1 MRAKLLFLLP
11 ALAYTLAITYLS
23 LINLADTP
31 VSEMGVSDKLLHGG
45 AYFGMA
51 LLWLLFV
58 VFTYNNENFIKI
70 VVYVCLFTTGF
81 GIFIEV
87 LQKELT
93 DYRQLDI
100 YDIFANSVGAILAG
114 LAVYL
119 LKNNLIGLKAK
130 INSFLIKN

>member
-1 MRAKLLFLLP
+1 LRAKLLFLLP

>member
-1 MRAKLLFLLP
+1 
-11 ALAYTLAITYLS
+11 
-23 LINLADTP
+23 
-31 VSEMGVSDKLLHGG
+31 MGVSDKLLHGG

>member
-1 MRAKLLFLLP
+1 LRAKLLFLLP
-11 ALAYTLAITYLS
+11 ALVYTLAIAYLS

-51 LLWLLFV
+51 VLWLLFA
-58 VFTYNNENFIKI
+58 VFAYAGKNNLNVI
-70 VVYVCLFTTGF
+70 VYVCLFTIGF

-100 YDIFANSVGAILAG
+100 YDIFANSVGAMLAG

-119 LKNNLIGLKAK
+119 LKKNLIGLKVK